1 MEHIIT
7 IKTNMGLF
15 SFSAGQQI
23 LLMENIAHGRFLSI
37 VKYTGDNQYDKTLKW
52 IPKNTPESEIEAMIE
67 KICVAI
73 ENGEK
78 VVQI

>member
-23 LLMENIAHGRFLSI
+23 LLMENIAQGRYLSI
-37 VKYTGDNQYDKTLKW
+37 IKFSSDNEYSKVLKW
-52 IPKNTPESEIEAMIE
+52 IPKKTSESEIESMIE